1 MNFILGI
8 LFSIVMVTILALI
21 PWVGV
26 WVFDFRYIFGVIIPY
41 AALAIFILGII
52 YRVIK
57 WSLSPNPFRI
67 PTTAGQQKSLPWIKP
82 SRLDNPSTTLGVLGR
97 MFFEIFLFRSLFR
110 NTSLE
115 FRQGPKITY
124 EWEKWLWIAAL
135 AFHYSF
141 LVVVLRHLRFFTE
154 PIPGF
159 VKLLESLDGFFE
171 MGIPIPQVSGFALP
185 GILISGFV
193 LLAALTYLFL
203 RRIYISQTRY
213 ISLPADYF
221 PLFLIIGIAT
231 TGVLMRYMGA
241 FTQFL
246 FNFDLF
252 TVQVV
257 QVKELGMGLV
267 TGNPV
272 IPEGIGTLFFIH
284 LFLVCV
290 LLAYF
295 PFSKLMHMGGIF
307 LSPTRVLANNNRV
320 VRHVNPW
327 NYPVKTH
334 TYEEYEEEFRE
345 KMIEAGLPVEK
356 MPESQ
361 AGNETESQE
370 EAEKE

>member
-8 LFSIVMVTILALI
+8 LFSIVMVSILALI

-26 WVFDFRYIFGVIIPY
+26 WIFDLRYFFGIIIPY
-41 AALAIFILGII
+41 TALVVFIIGIT
-52 YRVIK
+52 YRIIK
-57 WSLSPNPFRI
+57 WACSPNPFRI
-67 PTTAGQQKSLPWIKP
+67 PTTAGQQKSLHWIKQ
-82 SRLDNPSTTLGVLGR
+82 SKFDNPSTTLGVIGR
-97 MFFEIFLFRSLFR
+97 MLFEILLFRSLFR

-141 LVVVLRHLRFFTE
+141 LVVLLRHLRFFME

-159 VKLLESLDGFFE
+159 VLLIESLDSFLE
-171 MGIPIPQVSGFALP
+171 AGIAPFSGFGVP
-185 GILISGFV
+185 EILISGFV
-193 LLAALTYLFL
+193 LLAALAYLFL
-203 RRIYISQTRY
+203 RRLYISQVRY
-213 ISLPADYF
+213 VSLPADYF
-221 PLFLIIGIAT
+221 PLFRIIGIAG
-231 TGVLMRYMGA
+231 TGILMRYMGV
-241 FTQFL
+241 FMQFL
-246 FNFDLF
+246 FKVDWF

-257 QVKELGMGLV
+257 QVKELAMGLV
-267 TGNPV
+267 TFNPT

-290 LLAYF
+290 LIVYF
-295 PFSKLMHMGGIF
+295 PFSKLMHMGGVF
-307 LSPTRVLANNNRV
+307 LSPTRVLANNNRM
-320 VRHVNPW
+320 VRHINPW
-327 NYPVKTH
+327 DYPVKTH

-356 MPESQ
+356 MPASQ
-361 AGNETESQE
+361 AEKETSSQE

>member
-8 LFSIVMVTILALI
+8 LFSTVVVTILALI

-26 WVFDFRYIFGVIIPY
+26 WLFDLRYFFGVIVPY
-41 AALAIFILGII
+41 AALTIFILGII
-52 YRVIK
+52 YRVIR
-57 WSLSPNPFRI
+57 WACSPNPFRI
-67 PTTAGQQKSLPWIKP
+67 PTTAGQQKSLPWIKQ
-82 SRLDNPSTTLGVLGR
+82 SRFDNPSTTLGVIGR
-97 MFFEIFLFRSLFR
+97 MLLEILFFRSLFR

-154 PIPGF
+154 PIPAF
-159 VKLLESLDGFFE
+159 VLMLESLDGFLE
-171 MGIPIPQVSGFALP
+171 IGIAPFSGFGVP

-193 LLAALTYLFL
+193 LIGALTYLFL
-203 RRIYISQTRY
+203 RRIYIPQVRF

-221 PLFLIIGIAT
+221 PLFLIIGIAA
-231 TGVLMRYMGA
+231 TGILMRYMGI
-241 FTQFL
+241 FTQSL
-246 FNFDLF
+246 LNVDWF
-252 TVQVV
+252 TVEVV
-257 QVKELGMGLV
+257 QVKELAIGLV
-267 TGNPV
+267 TFNPV

-284 LFLVCV
+284 LFLVCI
-290 LLAYF
+290 LLVYF
-295 PFSKLMHMGGIF
+295 PFSKLMHMGGVF
-307 LSPTRVLANNNRV
+307 LSPTRVLANNNRE

-327 NYPVKTH
+327 DYPVKTH
-334 TYEEYEEEFRE
+334 TYAEYEDEFRE

-356 MPESQ
+356 TPEPQ
-361 AGNETESQE
+361 TDDGPALKE